1 MIHRVIHLLW
11 GDLRGA
17 ELKKFIMLATGFFFL
32 IGPYWLLK
40 TLKDSIFVNTVGPE
54 HQPMVKILSLI
65 LSLPLVL
72 IYSKLVDILSKEK
85 MVYFLV
91 TLYGTLGM
99 IFVYFFYH
107 PTIGLANT
115 TSDSSR
121 LIGWLFVLYVDSYIS
136 LMISLYWA
144 FINDVTTPESAK
156 KGYGLIIFGSQ
167 LGGVVFMLL
176 GDVLSADASLY
187 STRGPLICFIAV
199 SCLLVIAP
207 LTYLL
212 HRFVN
217 KEELRSYEETA
228 DNQVKE
234 NKEKGAGIS
243 FLDGLKVI
251 LTHPYVAGIFSLIF
265 FHEVISSVM
274 NYQMLWLAKT
284 TYVEPG
290 LVNKFLFDYALAVQI
305 IACAFALIGTSFFQR
320 RFGIT
325 FCIVAFPVL
334 LGTSII
340 AYLIAPS
347 LQTIFYVMLIA
358 KAINFAFNQPAKEV
372 LYIPTSKSI
381 KYKSK
386 AWVDMF
392 GMRFAKGAGSMLNKL
407 AGKAIGVSGFIVIGC
422 IAVWI
427 ILANIV
433 GKHFQ
438 KAVNEKRVID

>member
-1 MIHRVIHLLW
+1 MVHRVIHLLW
-11 GDLRGA
+11 GDLRGD
-17 ELKKFIMLATGFFFL
+17 ELKKFLMLAMGFFFL

-54 HQPMVKILSLI
+54 HHPTVKILSVL

-72 IYSKLVDILSKEK
+72 CYSKLVDLMSKEK

-91 TLYGTLGM
+91 GLYGTLGM
-99 IFVYFFYH
+99 LFVYFFYH

-115 TSDSSR
+115 TTSSTR
-121 LIGWLFVLYVDSYIS
+121 MIGWLFFLYVESYIS

-144 FINDVTTPESAK
+144 FINDITTPESAK

-167 LGGVVFMLL
+167 LGGFAFIVL
-176 GDVLSADASLY
+176 GDILSADASLY
-187 STRGPLICFIAV
+187 ASRGPLISLIAV
-199 SCLLVIAP
+199 SCLLIMAP
-207 LTYLL
+207 ITYFL
-212 HRFVN
+212 HRTVN
-217 KEELRSYEETA
+217 KETLKSYQDRVNYQEEPK
-228 DNQVKE
+228 N
-234 NKEKGAGIS
+234 AGIS

-265 FHEVISSVM
+265 FHELISTVM
-274 NYQMLWLAKT
+274 NYQMLWLAKS
-284 TYVEPG
+284 TYADAG
-290 LVNKFLFDYALAVQI
+290 LVNKFFFDYALAVQA
-305 IACAFALIGTSFFQR
+305 IACGFALVGTSFFQR

-325 FCIVAFPVL
+325 FCIVAYPIL

-340 AYLIAPS
+340 WYLFAPS

-372 LYIPTSKSI
+372 LYIPTSKNI

-392 GMRFAKGAGSMLNKL
+392 GLRFAKASGSVLNKL
-407 AGKAIGVSGFIVIGC
+407 AGQAIGITGLIVISFIG
-422 IAVWI
+422 IWAA
-427 ILANIV
+427 LANIV

>member
-1 MIHRVIHLLW
+1 MVHRIIRLLW
-11 GDLRGA
+11 GDLRGD
-17 ELKKFIMLATGFFFL
+17 ELKKFLMLATGFFFL

-54 HQPMVKILSLI
+54 HHPTVKILSVI

-72 IYSKLVDILSKEK
+72 FYSKLVDIMSKEK

-91 TLYGTLGM
+91 GLYGILGM
-99 IFVYFFYH
+99 LFVYFFYD
-107 PTIGLANT
+107 PNIGLANT
-115 TSDSSR
+115 TTSSTR
-121 LIGWLFVLYVDSYIS
+121 LIGWLFFLYVESYIS

-144 FINDVTTPESAK
+144 FINDITTPESAK

-167 LGGVVFMLL
+167 LGGFTFIVL
-176 GDVLSADASLY
+176 GDILSADASLY
-187 STRGPLICFIAV
+187 ASRGPLISLIAV
-199 SCLLVIAP
+199 SCLLLMAP
-207 LTYLL
+207 ITYLL
-212 HRFVN
+212 YRSVN
-217 KEELRSYEETA
+217 KENLKSYQEGVNYQEEP
-228 DNQVKE
+228 KS
-234 NKEKGAGIS
+234 AGIS

-265 FHEVISSVM
+265 FHELISTVM
-274 NYQMLWLAKT
+274 NYQMLWLAKS
-284 TYVEPG
+284 TYVDAG
-290 LVNKFLFDYALAVQI
+290 LVNKFFFDYALAVQA
-305 IACAFALIGTSFFQR
+305 IACVFALVGTSFFQR

-325 FCIVAFPVL
+325 FCIVAYPLL
-334 LGTSII
+334 LGASII
-340 AYLIAPS
+340 WYLITPS

-372 LYIPTSKSI
+372 LYIPTSKNI

-392 GMRFAKGAGSMLNKL
+392 GLRFAKASGSVINKL
-407 AGKAIGVSGFIVIGC
+407 AGQALGVTGFVVIGFIGIWV
-422 IAVWI
+422 A
-427 ILANIV
+427 LANIV

>member
-1 MIHRVIHLLW
+1 MINRLISLLW
-11 GDLRGA
+11 GDLKGG
-17 ELKKFIMLATGFFFL
+17 ELRKFLMLATGFFFL

-54 HQPMVKILSLI
+54 HHPTVKILSLI

-72 IYSKLVDILSKEK
+72 IYSKLVDLLSKEK

-91 TLYGTLGM
+91 TLYGVLGM
-99 IFVYFFYH
+99 AFVYFFYH
-107 PTIGLANT
+107 PTIGLQNT
-115 TSDSSR
+115 ATDSSR
-121 LIGWLFVLYVDSYIS
+121 LIGWLFFLYVESYIS

-144 FINDVTTPESAK
+144 FINDITTPESAK

-167 LGGVVFMLL
+167 LGGLVFMIL
-176 GDVLSADASLY
+176 GNVLSADASQY
-187 STRGPLICFIAV
+187 ATRGPLISLIAV
-199 SCLLVIAP
+199 SCLLIMAP

-212 HRFVN
+212 HRFVGAEN
-217 KEELRSYEETA
+217 LKSYEDTA
-228 DNQVKE
+228 KSQTKHHE
-234 NKEKGAGIS
+234 SIG
-243 FLDGLKVI
+243 FWDGLKVI

-265 FHEVISSVM
+265 FHEVISTVM

-284 TYVEPG
+284 TYINAG
-290 LVNKFLFDYALAVQI
+290 MVNKFLFDYALAVQA

-325 FCIVAFPVL
+325 FCIVAYPIL
-334 LGTSII
+334 LGASIV
-340 AYLIAPS
+340 AYYIYPS
-347 LQTIFYVMLIA
+347 LQAIFYVMLIA

-392 GMRFAKGAGSMLNKL
+392 GMRFAKGSGSMINKL
-407 AGKAIGVSGFIVIGC
+407 VGQALGVSGVVVLSCIG
-422 IAVWI
+422 VWVA
-427 ILANIV
+427 LANVI

-438 KAVNEKRVID
+438 KAVDEKRLID